1 MVIIN
6 QVLFFLKIMWLHSF
20 KENCREEFSSK
31 KQRKYR
37 KTVNQVLS
45 SLEDAL
51 ILFNMK
57 TGGNGDYDLKPLHFD
72 NTWTINSSR
81 GTHEKTK
88 GPVDVLWEIENINV
102 LKIREEL
109 FSMIQQDSDISSPD
123 KESFFKSIDDFIFR
137 NFLQRRK
144 TLEDRNKGRIHGIFR
159 DFYTQYTK
167 EKAQDFSK
175 KNQMIY
181 KNIALTLANMLY
193 NKNKAFLNNKTGEIT
208 KDGLS
213 HIALIFYKTI
223 QNIPNSASSKAF
235 HKIFHD
241 GDFNF
246 LRKEDLKGNPVV
258 GTLNQ
263 YIRAIM
269 YLMDPHSFN
278 AYAEDAEEGA
288 KEWAKSKKSF
298 LNNLFASSYL
308 SEEVKQKPQ
317 SVKEVFHEDLA
328 EIWKKSSQN
337 ENQDV
342 WVATDRFKTD
352 ASKMLKLWWKSKN
365 ISDESGVRSTYY
377 WNLEASEAIQ
387 GYIKEVLES
396 YFKAISNKGIKVVKI
411 QSDRKWNFVNESFE
425 SEILQS
431 LSSLINAEQEEEVE
445 ILKRMKPWKP
455 NSKLDKLA
463 DKYYELTKKKPS
475 LGIQKAYKLA
485 NGEVI
490 RGANGAYQD
499 FKLLVEFD
507 GAWFGELMDENW
519 VKKDVSLSQEISF
532 YPQTNELDMGRHD
545 ILDFEKKFF
554 NRVKNMN
561 DSELGKTISL
571 NRLRFF
577 AEATLKNSSSDIER
591 YEDSIQRGLLPYP
604 QNDDYAYLSLE
615 GKRVSLRSLDPRTEE
630 NTHRMDEL
638 ICMMLNY
645 FIKQNKL
652 IYINKDQSS
661 YYGLIKPEYLHDEK
675 TYKLRRFT
683 TPDVLKHTALD
694 HKNSSSSICFYTEDS
709 TYTYPNFY
717 HVNLWDLGDFISLEN
732 QLKKH

>member
-1 MVIIN
+1 
-6 QVLFFLKIMWLHSF
+6 
-20 KENCREEFSSK
+20 
-31 KQRKYR
+31 
-37 KTVNQVLS
+37 
-45 SLEDAL
+45 
-51 ILFNMK
+51 
-57 TGGNGDYDLKPLHFD
+57 
-72 NTWTINSSR
+72 
-81 GTHEKTK
+81 
-88 GPVDVLWEIENINV
+88 
-102 LKIREEL
+102 
-109 FSMIQQDSDISSPD
+109 MIQQDSDISSPD

-308 SEEVKQKPQ
+308 NEEIKQKPQ

-352 ASKMLKLWWKSKN
+352 ASKMLKL
-365 ISDESGVRSTYY
+365 
-377 WNLEASEAIQ
+377 
-387 GYIKEVLES
+387 
-396 YFKAISNKGIKVVKI
+396 
-411 QSDRKWNFVNESFE
+411 
-425 SEILQS
+425 
-431 LSSLINAEQEEEVE
+431 
-445 ILKRMKPWKP
+445 
-455 NSKLDKLA
+455 
-463 DKYYELTKKKPS
+463 
-475 LGIQKAYKLA
+475 
-485 NGEVI
+485 
-490 RGANGAYQD
+490 
-499 FKLLVEFD
+499 
-507 GAWFGELMDENW
+507 
-519 VKKDVSLSQEISF
+519 
-532 YPQTNELDMGRHD
+532 
-545 ILDFEKKFF
+545 
-554 NRVKNMN
+554 
-561 DSELGKTISL
+561 
-571 NRLRFF
+571 
-577 AEATLKNSSSDIER
+577 
-591 YEDSIQRGLLPYP
+591 
-604 QNDDYAYLSLE
+604 
-615 GKRVSLRSLDPRTEE
+615 
-630 NTHRMDEL
+630 
-638 ICMMLNY
+638 
-645 FIKQNKL
+645 
-652 IYINKDQSS
+652 
-661 YYGLIKPEYLHDEK
+661 
-675 TYKLRRFT
+675 
-683 TPDVLKHTALD
+683 
-694 HKNSSSSICFYTEDS
+694 
-709 TYTYPNFY
+709 
-717 HVNLWDLGDFISLEN
+717 
-732 QLKKH
+732 